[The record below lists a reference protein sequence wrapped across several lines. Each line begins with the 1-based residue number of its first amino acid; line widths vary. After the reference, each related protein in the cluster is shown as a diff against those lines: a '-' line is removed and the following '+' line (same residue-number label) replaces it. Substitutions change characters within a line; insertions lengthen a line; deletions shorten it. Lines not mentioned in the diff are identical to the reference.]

1 MTAEASVGR
10 SVEENGSRSGAE
22 SAGQQTREPLRL
34 RLIRVLVEKGDQ
46 QFALSTL
53 AVEPP
58 RGQNETR

>member
-1 MTAEASVGR
+1 
-10 SVEENGSRSGAE
+10 
-22 SAGQQTREPLRL
+22 LRL

-58 RGQNETR
+58 RRANETR